1 MFLRRAIPAIFIV
14 ALTALSGC
22 KKTTDDPEAQEH
34 AQDEDRELEPNDDRE
49 HCDHIQDGR
58 TLVGELTASDIDVLC
73 AKGLYTLHVFAQP
86 SVQIALEDRRGQ
98 RVELGKANGEDTP
111 ILVHLPGNDWVVSLR
126 GYGAWRVEV
135 PESTTRRQSYCGIRL
150 IDERTPVVLGIQD
163 LPAVFPL
170 CADATVGAAQVQFP
184 SLVPSG
190 VAGFEINVDGVDEHS
205 RGVIRVQDNEHE
217 ILRHTLEPGRR
228 APALRWGADSI
239 ITAQLRLAQEE
250 EQKTLYLRV
259 DPIETPRDAKQF
271 LELEPND
278 TLAQAVRIPREG
290 VVAGV
295 LYHGEDVDWFHVDP
309 FVGDMRVEVITQG
322 DTKLRV
328 QGVGENDRQ
337 EALYGD
343 DGIYRLCSLTSS
355 DQDAEMQNVR
365 IAYAEDAEESS
376 GVYQLTF
383 ERVQSTVDRETPIA
397 DVEVPTHVPT
407 EFFGFL
413 DRPTSQ
419 DADPDNATRRVV
431 NQNRSRR
438 TQVHATRRGRIVSS
452 DVEHGWVMQVPP
464 TEHDFRVSINARG
477 HAAIDLKL
485 RVLDADGITV
495 ATVDKGAAGEDEQLE
510 LELPAGYYV
519 IGVRA
524 TGARGCEGEYTLEI
538 DSPNDTPAPNVSNDN
553 AVNPTQNE
561 GPGSRQNH
569 AASGNNSSNREA
581 EQKGGETGTSPDKP
595 SEDKIPDYPW

>member
-1 MFLRRAIPAIFIV
+1 MFLRRAIPALFIV

-22 KKTTDDPEAQEH
+22 KKTTDELD
-34 AQDEDRELEPNDDRE
+34 AQDEVQNEDREQEPNDDRE
-49 HCDHIQDGR
+49 HCDHIEDGR

-98 RVELGKANGEDTP
+98 RVELGTASGEDIPT
-111 ILVHLPGNDWVVSLR
+111 LVHLPGNDWVVSLR
-126 GYGAWRVEV
+126 GHGDWRVEV
-135 PESTTRRQSYCGIRL
+135 PESAETRQSYCGIRL
-150 IDERTPVVLGIQD
+150 IDERTPIVLGIQD

-170 CADATVGAAQVQFP
+170 CADEKVGAAHVQFP

-217 ILRHTLEPGRR
+217 ILRHTLEPDRR

-250 EQKTLYLRV
+250 EPKTLYLRV
-259 DPIETPRDAKQF
+259 DPVETPSDAKQF

-278 TLAQAVRIPREG
+278 SVVQAIRIPREG

-295 LYHGEDVDWFHVDP
+295 LYHSEDVDWFQVDP

-328 QGVGENDRQ
+328 QGIGENDRQ
-337 EALYGD
+337 DALYGE
-343 DGIYRLCSLTSS
+343 DGMYRICSLQSRDEDT
-355 DQDAEMQNVR
+355 ALQNVR
-365 IAYAEDAEESS
+365 IAYAPGAVESS

-383 ERVQSTVDRETPIA
+383 ESVTSTIDRLTPIA
-397 DVEVPTHVPT
+397 QIEVPTHEPT
-407 EFFGFL
+407 QPFGFL
-413 DRPTSQ
+413 ERTDSASGQ
-419 DADPDNATRRVV
+419 ADEAPRRLGY
-431 NQNRSRR
+431 QNENRVSKAH
-438 TQVHATRRGRIVSS
+438 TTRRGRIVSS
-452 DVEHGWVMQVPP
+452 EEEHGWIVQVPP
-464 TEHDFRVSINARG
+464 TEEDVRVSIHARG

-524 TGARGCEGEYTLEI
+524 TGARGCEGEYTLQI
-538 DSPNDTPAPNVSNDN
+538 DSPDANPAHQGVEADAQPSPKD
-553 AVNPTQNE
+553 ALDA
-561 GPGSRQNH
+561 RQNDG
-569 AASGNNSSNREA
+569 APLADPSRRET
-581 EQKGGETGTSPDKP
+581 EQVDGEDETSADKP
-595 SEDKIPDYPW
+595 SEDNIPDYPW